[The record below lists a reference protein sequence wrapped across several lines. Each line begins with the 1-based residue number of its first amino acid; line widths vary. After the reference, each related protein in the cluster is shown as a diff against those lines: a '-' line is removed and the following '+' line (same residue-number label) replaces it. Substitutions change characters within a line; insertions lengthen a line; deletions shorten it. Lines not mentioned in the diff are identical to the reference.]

1 MFPNRLKWSLT
12 KIKQPPLVTV
22 PASSRPAPPCLSLS
36 RSLALSLS
44 RVLAL
49 SRPRALSLRADPPHG
64 AQKITDGT
72 SRFAQYELLEWSTR
86 SVGGPSRI
94 RFAERSVDTSPAAA
108 AEWHDWADQADRA
121 VGAPAD

>member
-1 MFPNRLKWSLT
+1 MVPNKNKT
-12 KIKQPPLVTV
+12 A
-22 PASSRPAPPCLSLS
+22 PARDSSRLVPPCPAVPLALSLS

-44 RVLAL
+44 RPLAL
-49 SRPRALSLRADPPHG
+49 SRSRALALSLRAAPPHG